1 MKQGTLYAARLK
13 KVYAKVRQAT
23 AKPELP
29 EPDNPLHRLG
39 IAILGVR
46 YGDVDARRAID
57 HLFAVMADWNEV
69 RVSRPV
75 EINAAIGD
83 ANPERLE
90 YCQRLINAL
99 QSVYN
104 RENRLSLDG
113 LKQLGRREARQYLEG
128 LNGVDEYAVA
138 SVALWSL
145 GGHAIPIDD
154 RLLQALRDA
163 ELAHPDADRGEVQ
176 AFLERHI
183 AASEAKE
190 FCIRMGSFGEPR
202 SGSAKR
208 ARAGVHKKTAA
219 KKKRKEPT

>member
-1 MKQGTLYAARLK
+1 MKQGTFYAARLK

-29 EPDNPLHRLG
+29 EPDDPLYRLG
-39 IAILGVR
+39 IAILGVK
-46 YGDVDARRAID
+46 YGDAEARRAVD
-57 HLFAVMADWNEV
+57 RLLTVMTDWNEV
-69 RVSRPV
+69 RVSRPA
-75 EINAAIGD
+75 EINAAMGD
-83 ANPERLE
+83 ANPGRLE
-90 YCQRLINAL
+90 YCQRLINVL
-99 QSVYN
+99 QSIYN

-128 LNGVDEYAVA
+128 LNGVDEYTVA

-145 GGHAIPIDD
+145 GGHGIPIDD

-163 ELAHPDADRGEVQ
+163 ELAHPAADRGEIQ
-176 AFLERHI
+176 AFLERHV

-190 FCIRMGSFGEPR
+190 FCIRMGSFGGPT

-208 ARAGVHKKTAA
+208 ASTGIRKKKAA
-219 KKKRKEPT
+219 KKKRKDST